1 MLLFQTRELITLPT
15 FEKLSAVREAL
26 SAAGISST
34 VKIRGAV
41 RGVERARTGSFGL
54 PPGSGYTYAVYVR
67 KQMCIRDRRFSP
79 PKAASAGR
87 FLKRPPVSPNSA
99 TARRTRSGSW
109 SGRRRI

>member
-41 RGVERARTGSFGL
+41 RGVERARTGI

-67 KQMCIRDRRFSP
+67 KQDYDR
-79 PKAASAGR
+79 GR
-87 FLKRPPVSPNSA
+87 SVL
-99 TARRTRSGSW
+99 GSVL
-109 SGRRRI
+109 RNL

>member
-15 FEKLSAVREAL
+15 LEKLSAVREAL

-54 PPGSGYTYAVYVR
+54 PAGSGYTYTVFVC
-67 KQMCIRDRRFSP
+67 KQDYDRGRS
-79 PKAASAGR
+79 AIASALR
-87 FLKRPPVSPNSA
+87 NL
-99 TARRTRSGSW
+99 
-109 SGRRRI
+109 

>member
-1 MLLFQTRELITLPT
+1 MLLFQTRALITIPT
-15 FEKLSAVREAL
+15 LEKLSAVREAL

-67 KQMCIRDRRFSP
+67 KQDYDR
-79 PKAASAGR
+79 GR
-87 FLKRPPVSPNSA
+87 SVL
-99 TARRTRSGSW
+99 GSVL
-109 SGRRRI
+109 RNL